1 MEDTVFTAEL
11 STVTSLG
18 DVDVTKPAQLA
29 RQPVLLVAYVPRLP
43 AAIITPLFPYPVAGM
58 PFPALAAWAADADAA
73 SAERNLLCRKET
85 SLAHLLSL
93 TETPSTSAMY
103 LRTSR
108 THSL

>member
-1 MEDTVFTAEL
+1 ML
-11 STVTSLG
+11 L
-18 DVDVTKPAQLA
+18 
-29 RQPVLLVAYVPRLP
+29 PV
-43 AAIITPLFPYPVAGM
+43 
-58 PFPALAAWAADADAA
+58 LAAWAADAEAA
-73 SAERNLLCRKET
+73 SERNLLCRKET